1 MDFDSM
7 LKLVKMQNPK
17 MSHKEAQKEASKR
30 YQEFKGKAD
39 TFSADFVP
47 DSAGSGAGAGSTVPD
62 IKKGEKSPDPGKVP
76 QMTFTKPEI
85 TITEIAAVEKKMR
98 QGVIDKMAVIS
109 NGRQIIPEGSLITH
123 GKQGVNTLVTW
134 EDEEGNKLPLTGYF
148 AVFM

>member
-17 MSHKEAQKEASKR
+17 MSHKAAQKEASKR
-30 YQEFKGKAD
+30 YQEFKGKAE
-39 TFSADFVP
+39 TFSADYIP
-47 DSAGSGAGAGSTVPD
+47 DSTSSSAGIGSSGPD
-62 IKKGEKSPDPGKVP
+62 IKKGEKSSEFGMIPRASSA
-76 QMTFTKPEI
+76 KPEI

-109 NGRQIIPEGSLITH
+109 NGRQIIPEGSLIIH